1 MMDIARPMSISDKME
16 ATRKVLDA
24 LLEAVVGAGDDG
36 MPAGTLYA
44 ALMAQ
49 GCDLRTFE
57 RLMRLLEEAGR
68 VRKSGHLYH
77 GVPAPAR
84 ST

>member
-1 MMDIARPMSISDKME
+1 MISLERPMSIAEKME

-24 LLEAVVGAGDDG
+24 LLNVIVGAGDDG
-36 MPAGTLYA
+36 VPGGTLYA

-57 RLMRLLEEAGR
+57 KLMGILVESGR
-68 VRKSGHLYH
+68 VRKSGQHYH
-77 GVPAPAR
+77 AAPAR
-84 ST
+84 A